1 MKLKQF
7 TRGFFLTNVN
17 YAKIKNEGMLNTFLI
32 HFHSVDIVYFLPL
45 RLDPYR
51 VEAKNVSVEGP
62 DTCTLGASSGTSTS
76 STIYKHTFFNLKKK
90 INISNLPLMCSA
102 CEEHAYQNLTIYYK
116 NVYDFKFISI
126 LYNMYNYTNQ

>member
-76 STIYKHTFFNLKKK
+76 STIYKHTFFNLKK
-90 INISNLPLMCSA
+90 NNQ
-102 CEEHAYQNLTIYYK
+102 Y
-116 NVYDFKFISI
+116 FKSTTYVFRV
-126 LYNMYNYTNQ
+126 

>member
-1 MKLKQF
+1 MNEVE
-7 TRGFFLTNVN
+7 TVHYGFFLTKN
-17 YAKIKNEGMLNTFLI
+17 AKIKNEGMLNTFLI

-90 INISNLPLMCSA
+90 SIF
-102 CEEHAYQNLTIYYK
+102 QIYHLCVPRVK
-116 NVYDFKFISI
+116 NMHIKI
-126 LYNMYNYTNQ
+126 

>member
-1 MKLKQF
+1 
-7 TRGFFLTNVN
+7 
-17 YAKIKNEGMLNTFLI
+17 MLNTFLI

-51 VEAKNVSVEGP
+51 VEAKNVLVEGP

-90 INISNLPLMCSA
+90 SIFQIYHLCVPRV
-102 CEEHAYQNLTIYYK
+102 IYYK
-116 NVYDFKFISI
+116 NFYVLKLISI
-126 LYNMYNYTNQ
+126 LYNKYNYTNQ

>member
-1 MKLKQF
+1 
-7 TRGFFLTNVN
+7 
-17 YAKIKNEGMLNTFLI
+17 MLNTFLI

-76 STIYKHTFFNLKKK
+76 STIYKHTFLKS
-90 INISNLPLMCSA
+90 IFQIYTLMCSV
-102 CEEHAYQNLTIYYK
+102 CEEHAYQI
-116 NVYDFKFISI
+116 
-126 LYNMYNYTNQ
+126 